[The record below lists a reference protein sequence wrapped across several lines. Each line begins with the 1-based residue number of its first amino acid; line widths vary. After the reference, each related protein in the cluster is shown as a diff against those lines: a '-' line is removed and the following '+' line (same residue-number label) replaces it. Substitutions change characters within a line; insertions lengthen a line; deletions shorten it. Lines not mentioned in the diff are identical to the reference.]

1 MAEFQ
6 EVMRQW
12 ARMCGAHNNCSA
24 CRMQKENLP
33 YTLCSEGGIRSVE
46 NIADVELA
54 IMAWAAE
61 HPEPEY
67 PSWIDFLSTVGLI
80 IQTNDCTTC
89 AFDFTKAY
97 TQIPA
102 DIAEKLGIK
111 PKGEC

>member
-6 EVMRQW
+6 EVMQQLGRICQ
-12 ARMCGAHNNCSA
+12 A
-24 CRMQKENLP
+24 NLGECAICDLRP
-33 YTLCSEGGIRSVE
+33 LCPSKTFLDTYVKSGRTERLEKMVLS
-46 NIADVELA
+46 
-54 IMAWAAE
+54 WAAE
-61 HPEPEY
+61 HPMPEY

-102 DIAEKLGIK
+102 DIAEKLGLQ
-111 PKGEC
+111 PKEVRS